1 MYSCRLWMC
10 RSASGVK
17 ITLTKSLFLARCA
30 ARLDAPEDRVGWNA
44 LRRIAQ
50 VFLMPRHDFFTKPA
64 LHRRIALQKGEHAV
78 AHDFANG
85 GISPRLDFALHGLG
99 HVVRQSN
106 AELLCG
112 SHKRSPTG
120 MLPPSSSNGPS
131 VFPNLRNRA
140 KPSMAE

>member
-1 MYSCRLWMC
+1 MC

-64 LHRRIALQKGEHAV
+64 LHRRIALQQGAHA
-78 AHDFANG
+78 FAPKL
-85 GISPRLDFALHGLG
+85 SRQALGLN
-99 HVVRQSN
+99 H
-106 AELLCG
+106 
-112 SHKRSPTG
+112 
-120 MLPPSSSNGPS
+120 
-131 VFPNLRNRA
+131 
-140 KPSMAE
+140 